1 MPLFRSRERRNA
13 DSAVKAAKKD
23 PSKIGEARG
32 LIDHPNLSNSE
43 RAKLYKQLSDAPDYR
58 NQRDNSKN
66 PESTCNLT
74 AMAMAFEG
82 LGMDVGDTE
91 KTQGEEALYGE
102 FYKKSRSRIDTDDRE
117 DFAEDKG
124 LKTDTI
130 DTPNFGSGGE
140 AEKWFK
146 ANILPLFEQGSQATM
161 GIQSGDFRHVVRLQW
176 VDSKGL
182 TIDDPYGKISVDRDG
197 TFLGYSEKNTSE
209 RDMDGD
215 QKGGGDNNFLNW
227 KAVATL
233 VSNRYVQ
240 VYDK

>member
-102 FYKKSRSRIDTDDRE
+102 F
-117 DFAEDKG
+117 
-124 LKTDTI
+124 L
-130 DTPNFGSGGE
+130 
-140 AEKWFK
+140 
-146 ANILPLFEQGSQATM
+146 
-161 GIQSGDFRHVVRLQW
+161 
-176 VDSKGL
+176 
-182 TIDDPYGKISVDRDG
+182 
-197 TFLGYSEKNTSE
+197 
-209 RDMDGD
+209 
-215 QKGGGDNNFLNW
+215 
-227 KAVATL
+227 
-233 VSNRYVQ
+233 
-240 VYDK
+240 